1 MLLSGIIVVGTVAR
15 GIMSVCSWLDLIE
28 SSVGF
33 VSTWLVLLLFLWEL
47 VAVVADGA
55 TKIVLGTSLT
65 GGT

>member
-15 GIMSVCSWLDLIE
+15 GITSVCSWLDLIE

-55 TKIVLGTSLT
+55 TEIVLGTSLT